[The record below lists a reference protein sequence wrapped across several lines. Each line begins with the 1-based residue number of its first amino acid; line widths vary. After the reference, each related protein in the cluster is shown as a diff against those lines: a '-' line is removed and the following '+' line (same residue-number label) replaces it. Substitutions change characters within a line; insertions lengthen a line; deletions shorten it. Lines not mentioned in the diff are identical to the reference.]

1 MSEWVAVVQEEG
13 DEPIEIPTE
22 SDGTILLTSL
32 TAQFPGVTGLK
43 FRNPETNTLRGV
55 RCSENQL
62 FPPSEEGWGKHS
74 YICTRPKPIATIV
87 SRAIKDESAL
97 KRKSEQDPDG
107 MSSKNQRVDDFDE
120 VPMDSDESGACDLI
134 VLGLP
139 WKATEDD
146 IRDYFEG
153 YGPLTMVQLKTKDS
167 GQSKGFAFIRFK
179 DLEVQE
185 KVLLTRHMILER
197 WCDVKV
203 PESQELKNAKA
214 NASCKIFVARLSETI
229 TAEDLK
235 EHFEKFGPVTDVYI
249 PKPFRSFA
257 FVTFQESKVAQSL
270 FGKDHLI
277 KGVSV
282 HIGSAQPRMKP
293 GHERGGGGQYGRG
306 YDYGPSPWQGGGHYN
321 RGGAGNNPG
330 QSRHYYH

>member
-1 MSEWVAVVQEEG
+1 MDSFNSLN
-13 DEPIEIPTE
+13 D
-22 SDGTILLTSL
+22 SDLLH
-32 TAQFPGVTGLK
+32 
-43 FRNPETNTLRGV
+43 
-55 RCSENQL
+55 L
-62 FPPSEEGWGKHS
+62 F
-74 YICTRPKPIATIV
+74 
-87 SRAIKDESAL
+87 
-97 KRKSEQDPDG
+97 RKSEQDPDG

-257 FVTFQESKVAQSL
+257 FVTFQVWS
-270 FGKDHLI
+270 I
-277 KGVSV
+277 SV
-282 HIGSAQPRMKP
+282 V
-293 GHERGGGGQYGRG
+293 
-306 YDYGPSPWQGGGHYN
+306 
-321 RGGAGNNPG
+321 
-330 QSRHYYH
+330 